1 MNIESEIKNMLG
13 ELGMRLDVLI
23 QDRETLAMMVIS
35 ERALKYSLTGEL
47 DLYSP
52 RDVKIACR

>member
-52 RDVKIACR
+52 RGVKIACR